1 MRKKSVETLMSC
13 FYQIE
18 NYCLGY
24 PEIKEICD
32 LAIER
37 LKAIKEEQDAI
48 PLKPCPFCGGKA
60 KIIQDDKLRRCF
72 YKVQCEKCNVEN
84 SFNDD
89 RSMVVEKWNRRTNNE
104 HE

>member
-1 MRKKSVETLMSC
+1 MRKIPVEKMMTC
-13 FYQIE
+13 FYQIK
-18 NYCLGY
+18 NKCFGY

-60 KIIQDDKLRRCF
+60 KIIQDDRLYF
-72 YKVQCEKCNVEN
+72 YKVRCEKCYVETSPADGRN
-84 SFNDD
+84 
-89 RSMVVEKWNRRTNNE
+89 MIVEEWNRRVNNE
-104 HE
+104 QT